1 MNRAEAQTVIL
12 RVLGQIAPEANL
24 ADLEPDVEFREQLDI
39 DSMDYLNFIL
49 GIHQQTGID
58 VPEVDY
64 ARLATLEASI
74 TYVVDHALTQR

>member
-1 MNRAEAQTVIL
+1 VNRTEAETVIL
-12 RVLGQIAPEANL
+12 HILTRIAPEANL

-64 ARLATLEASI
+64 AKLATLEDSI
-74 TYVVDHALTQR
+74 AYVVAHAAPPR

>member
-1 MNRAEAQTVIL
+1 VNRAEAQTIIVSIL
-12 RVLGQIAPEANL
+12 GKIAPEADL

-64 ARLATLEASI
+64 ARLRTLDACVSYLI
-74 TYVVDHALTQR
+74 DHASR